1 MTDASKQSAMWGG
14 RFDEPPAELFKRFN
28 DSLPIDWRMVHQD
41 IAASIAWARE
51 LHAVGVLSED
61 ECRRIT
67 AGLREVNQHAAT
79 LPGPPIETG
88 LEDVH
93 TWVEHEL
100 VGRLGDLGKKLH
112 TGRSRNDLV
121 STDFRLWTRE
131 CILERRRELAGL
143 RRALIDIA
151 DTHAAHPM
159 PAYTH
164 LQPAQPVTIG
174 HWALAYESM
183 LSRDSARLAD
193 ALDRVNECPLGCG
206 ALAGTAYDIDR
217 HRLALN
223 LGFVRPSSNSLDAA
237 SDRDFAL
244 ETLAVF
250 AACAIHLSR
259 LAEDMIIYNSA
270 EFALVKLS
278 DKVTT
283 GSSLMPQ
290 KKNPDALELIRGKA
304 GRIANAHNQLL
315 MLLKAQPLAY
325 NKDNQED
332 KAALFDACDEL
343 SMCVRIATLV
353 LDTTTFD
360 LDRCRARAA
369 AGYANATELADYLVA
384 RAIPFREAHEVAGRA
399 VRAGLSS
406 GQPLEALPLET
417 LRAIHPAIDADAYD
431 VLTVEATLHKRSA
444 FAGTSPARVDEA
456 RLAARERLHV
466 EIRDTE
472 SAIGA
477 RSG

>member
-1 MTDASKQSAMWGG
+1 MTNPTPKASAMWGG

-28 DSLPIDWRMVHQD
+28 DSLPIDWRMVQHD
-41 IAASIAWARE
+41 IAASIAWAQE
-51 LHAVGVLSED
+51 LHAVGVLTEHESHA
-61 ECRRIT
+61 IT
-67 AGLREVNQHAAT
+67 QGLRDVAAHAAT
-79 LPGPPIETG
+79 LPGAPIETG

-100 VGRLGDLGKKLH
+100 VQRLGDLGKKLH

-121 STDFRLWTRE
+121 STDFRLWTRQ
-131 CILERRRELAGL
+131 CIEERRIELADL

-151 DTHAAHPM
+151 DRHAHDPM

-174 HWALAYESM
+174 HWALAYEAM
-183 LSRDSARLAD
+183 LARDSARLAD
-193 ALDRVNECPLGCG
+193 ALGRVNECPLGCG

-217 HRLALN
+217 HRLAHN
-223 LGFVRPSSNSLDAA
+223 LGFTGPSTNSLDAA

-244 ETLAVF
+244 ETLAVL

-259 LAEDMIIYNSA
+259 LAEDLIIYNSA

-304 GRIANAHNQLL
+304 GRIAGAHNQLL

-332 KAALFDACDEL
+332 KAALFDAADEL
-343 SMCVRIATLV
+343 SMCLRIATLV
-353 LDTTTFD
+353 MDTTTFD
-360 LDRCRARAA
+360 LDRCRQRAA

-384 RAIPFREAHEVAGRA
+384 KGIPFREAHEVAGKA
-399 VRAGLSS
+399 VRAAIAAAK
-406 GQPLEALPLET
+406 PLEDLPLED
-417 LRAIHPAIDADAYD
+417 LRAIHSAIDADAYD
-431 VLTVEATLHKRSA
+431 ALTIGATLSKRSA
-444 FAGTSPARVDEA
+444 FAGTAPARVDEA
-456 RLAARERLHV
+456 RAAARQRMLA
-466 EIRDTE
+466 E
-472 SAIGA
+472 SAEA
-477 RSG
+477 S

>member
-1 MTDASKQSAMWGG
+1 MIDPPLPKAMWGG

-28 DSLPIDWRMVHQD
+28 DSLPIDWRMVGQD
-41 IAASIAWARE
+41 IAASIAWAQE
-51 LHAVGVLSED
+51 LHAAGVLSEA
-61 ECRRIT
+61 ETQSMI
-67 AGLREVNQHAAT
+67 AGLRDVAEHAAS
-79 LPGPPIETG
+79 LPGAPVESG

-100 VGRLGDLGKKLH
+100 VRRVGDLGKKLH

-131 CILERRRELAGL
+131 CIRERRRELAEL
-143 RRALIDIA
+143 RRAFIDIA
-151 DTHAAHPM
+151 DRHAHDPM

-174 HWALAYESM
+174 HWALAYEAM
-183 LSRDSARLAD
+183 LARDSARLAD
-193 ALDRVNECPLGCG
+193 ALDRVDECPLGCG
-206 ALAGTAYDIDR
+206 ALAGTTYAIDR
-217 HRLALN
+217 QRLARN
-223 LGFVRPSSNSLDAA
+223 LGFARASTNSLDAA

-244 ETLAVF
+244 EVLAVF

-259 LAEDMIIYNSA
+259 LAEDLIIYNSA

-290 KKNPDALELIRGKA
+290 KKNPDALELIRGKS
-304 GRIANAHNQLL
+304 GRIASAHGQLL

-332 KAALFDACDEL
+332 KAIVFDAADEL
-343 SMCVRIATLV
+343 SMCLRVATLV
-353 LDTTTFD
+353 MDTTAFD
-360 LDRCRARAA
+360 RGRCRDRAG

-384 RAIPFREAHEVAGRA
+384 RGVPFREAHEAAGKA
-399 VRAGLSS
+399 VRVALDAGV
-406 GQPLEALPLET
+406 PLEGLPLARLQE
-417 LRAIHPAIDADAYD
+417 IHQAIDADAYD
-431 VLTVEATLHKRSA
+431 VLTLEATLAKRIA
-444 FAGTSPARVDEA
+444 LAGTAPSRVDQA
-456 RLAARERLHV
+456 RADARNRM
-466 EIRDTE
+466 DTE
-472 SAIGA
+472 QI
-477 RSG
+477 

>member
-1 MTDASKQSAMWGG
+1 MTEQKPAAMWGG

-28 DSLPIDWRMVHQD
+28 DSLPIDWQMVQHD
-41 IAASIAWARE
+41 IAASIAWAQE
-51 LHAVGVLSED
+51 IQAVGVLSED
-61 ECRRIT
+61 ECQRIT
-67 AGLREVNQHAAT
+67 AGLREVAAHAAS
-79 LPGPPIETG
+79 LPGAPVESG

-100 VGRLGDLGKKLH
+100 VQRLGDLGKKLH

-131 CILERRRELAGL
+131 CIQQRRRELTDL

-151 DTHAAHPM
+151 TKHSADPM

-174 HWALAYESM
+174 HWALAYEAM
-183 LSRDSARLAD
+183 LARDSARLAD

-217 HRLALN
+217 HRLARN
-223 LGFVRPSSNSLDAA
+223 LGFERPSTNSLDAA

-290 KKNPDALELIRGKA
+290 KKNPDALELIRGKS
-304 GRIANAHNQLL
+304 GRIASAHNQLL

-332 KAALFDACDEL
+332 KAALFDAATEL
-343 SMCVRIATLV
+343 SMCLRITTLV
-353 LDTTTFD
+353 IDTTTFD

-384 RAIPFREAHEVAGRA
+384 KGIPFREAHEVAGKA
-399 VRAGLSS
+399 VRAGLDA
-406 GQPLEALPLET
+406 GKPLEDLPLEAL
-417 LRAIHPAIDADAYD
+417 RAVHPAIDADAYE
-431 VLTVEATLHKRSA
+431 VLTLEATLGKRSA
-444 FAGTSPARVDEA
+444 LAGTAPARVRDAAAVA
-456 RLAARERLHV
+456 RAQL
-466 EIRDTE
+466 D
-472 SAIGA
+472 GK
-477 RSG
+477 SGFSS

>member
-1 MTDASKQSAMWGG
+1 MSGGTKPGAMWGG

-28 DSLPIDWRMVHQD
+28 DSLPIDWRMVQQD

-51 LHAVGVLSED
+51 LHAVGVLSEH
-61 ECRRIT
+61 ECQRIT
-67 AGLREVNQHAAT
+67 EGLNDVARHAAT
-79 LPGPPIETG
+79 LPGPPLASG

-100 VGRLGDLGKKLH
+100 VQRLGDLGKKLH

-121 STDFRLWTRE
+121 STDIRLWTRD
-131 CILERRRELAGL
+131 CILERRRELAEL
-143 RRALIDIA
+143 RRAFLDIA
-151 DTHAAHPM
+151 DRHAHDPM

-174 HWALAYESM
+174 HWALAYEAM
-183 LSRDSARLAD
+183 LARDSARLLS

-206 ALAGTAYDIDR
+206 ALAGTAYAIDR
-217 HRLALN
+217 HRLASA
-223 LGFVRPSSNSLDAA
+223 LGFARPSGNSLDAA

-250 AACAIHLSR
+250 AACAVHLSR

-278 DKVTT
+278 DRVTT

-290 KKNPDALELIRGKA
+290 KKNPDALELIRGKC
-304 GRIANAHNQLL
+304 GRIAGAHAQLL

-332 KAALFDACDEL
+332 KAALFDASDEL
-343 SMCVRIATLV
+343 SLCLRIAVLV
-353 LDTTTFD
+353 MDTTTFD
-360 LDRCRARAA
+360 LERCRARAS

-384 RAIPFREAHEVAGRA
+384 RGVPFREAHEVAGKA
-399 VRAGLSS
+399 VRVALAA
-406 GQPLEALPLET
+406 GQPLEALPLEA
-417 LRAIHPAIDADAYD
+417 LRAIHGAIDADVYD
-431 VLTVEATLHKRSA
+431 VLTLEATLSKRRA
-444 FAGTSPARVDEA
+444 FAGTAPSRVDEA
-456 RLAARERLHV
+456 RAAARTRLAS
-466 EIRDTE
+466 EQ
-472 SAIGA
+472 A
-477 RSG
+477 

>member
-1 MTDASKQSAMWGG
+1 MTEQKPAAMWGG
-14 RFDEPPAELFKRFN
+14 RFDEPPDELFKRFN
-28 DSLPIDWRMVHQD
+28 DSLPIDWQMVQHD
-41 IAASIAWARE
+41 ITASIAWAQE
-51 LHAVGVLSED
+51 IQAVGVLSED
-61 ECRRIT
+61 ECQRIT
-67 AGLREVNQHAAT
+67 AGLREVAAHAAS
-79 LPGPPIETG
+79 LPGAPVESG

-100 VGRLGDLGKKLH
+100 VQRLGDLGKKLH

-131 CILERRRELAGL
+131 CINLRRAELADL

-151 DTHAAHPM
+151 SKHSADPM

-174 HWALAYESM
+174 HWALAYEAM
-183 LSRDSARLAD
+183 LARDSARLAD

-217 HRLALN
+217 HRLARN
-223 LGFVRPSSNSLDAA
+223 LGFARPSTNSLDAA

-250 AACAIHLSR
+250 GACAIHLSR

-270 EFALVKLS
+270 EFALVRLS

-290 KKNPDALELIRGKA
+290 KKNPDALELIRGKS
-304 GRIANAHNQLL
+304 GRIASAHNQLL
-315 MLLKAQPLAY
+315 ILLKAQPLAY

-332 KAALFDACDEL
+332 KAALFDAASEL
-343 SMCVRIATLV
+343 SVCLRVATLV
-353 LDTTTFD
+353 IDTTTFD

-384 RAIPFREAHEVAGRA
+384 KGIPFREAHEVAGKA
-399 VRAGLSS
+399 VREALSV
-406 GQPLEALPLET
+406 GTPLEEMPIGSLQ
-417 LRAIHPAIDADAYD
+417 AIHPAIDDDVYN
-431 VLTVEATLHKRSA
+431 VLTLEATLGKRSA
-444 FAGTSPARVDEA
+444 IAGTAPARVHEAVAAARA
-456 RLAARERLHV
+456 RL
-466 EIRDTE
+466 DDE
-472 SAIGA
+472 SG
-477 RSG
+477 SS

>member
-1 MTDASKQSAMWGG
+1 MTSSGKPASMWGG
-14 RFDEPPAELFKRFN
+14 RFDEPPDELFKRFN
-28 DSLPIDWRMVHQD
+28 DSLPIDWHMVQQD
-41 IAASIAWARE
+41 ITASIAWAQEIRD
-51 LHAVGVLSED
+51 VGVLTSD
-61 ECRRIT
+61 ECERIT
-67 AGLREVNQHAAT
+67 AGLRQIADHAAS
-79 LPGPPIETG
+79 LPGAPVESG

-100 VGRLGDLGKKLH
+100 VERLGDLGKKLH

-121 STDFRLWTRE
+121 STDFRLWARD
-131 CILERRRELAGL
+131 CIKSRQRELIDL
-143 RRALIDIA
+143 RRALIDLA
-151 DTHAAHPM
+151 DRHAADAM

-174 HWALAYESM
+174 HWAMAYEAM
-183 LSRDSARLAD
+183 LARDGARLHD

-217 HRLALN
+217 HRLARN
-223 LGFVRPSSNSLDAA
+223 LGFTRPSTNSLDAA

-259 LAEDMIIYNSA
+259 LSEDMIIYNSA

-304 GRIANAHNQLL
+304 GRIASAHNQLL
-315 MLLKAQPLAY
+315 ILLKGQPLAY
-325 NKDNQED
+325 NKDNQDD
-332 KAALFDACDEL
+332 KAALFDAAAEL
-343 SMCVRIATLV
+343 SMCLRVGAMVIE
-353 LDTTTFD
+353 TTSFD
-360 LDRCRARAA
+360 LERCRDRAA

-384 RAIPFREAHEVAGRA
+384 KGVPFREAHEVAGKA
-399 VRAGLSS
+399 VRAGLQA
-406 GQPLEALPLET
+406 GLPLEDLSLDQ
-417 LRAIHPAIDADAYD
+417 LRAVHPDIGTDAYE
-431 VLTVEATLHKRSA
+431 VLTIEATLGKRSA
-444 FAGTSPARVDEA
+444 FGGTAPSRVREA
-456 RLAARERLHV
+456 IDAARDRL
-466 EIRDTE
+466 ETE
-472 SAIGA
+472 TRAQGTN
-477 RSG
+477 

>member
-1 MTDASKQSAMWGG
+1 MWGG

-28 DSLPIDWRMVHQD
+28 DSLPIDWQMVQHD
-41 IAASIAWARE
+41 IAASIAWAQE
-51 LHAVGVLSED
+51 IQAVGVLTED
-61 ECRRIT
+61 ECQRIT
-67 AGLREVNQHAAT
+67 AGLREIADHAAY
-79 LPGPPIETG
+79 LPGAPVESG

-100 VGRLGDLGKKLH
+100 VQRLGDLGKKLH

-131 CILERRRELAGL
+131 CIQQRRAELADL

-151 DTHAAHPM
+151 DKHAADPM

-174 HWALAYESM
+174 HWALAYEAM
-183 LSRDSARLAD
+183 LARDSARLAD

-217 HRLALN
+217 HRLARN
-223 LGFVRPSSNSLDAA
+223 LGFARPSTNSLDAA

-259 LAEDMIIYNSA
+259 LAEDLIIYNSA

-290 KKNPDALELIRGKA
+290 KKNPDALELIRGKS
-304 GRIANAHNQLL
+304 GRIAGAHGQLL

-332 KAALFDACDEL
+332 KAALFDAANEL
-343 SMCVRIATLV
+343 SMCLRVGALV
-353 LDTTTFD
+353 IDTTTFD

-384 RAIPFREAHEVAGRA
+384 KGVPFREAHDVAGKA
-399 VRAGLSS
+399 VRAAIDAG
-406 GQPLEALPLET
+406 LPLED
-417 LRAIHPAIDADAYD
+417 LPIEALQAVHPAIDDEIYG
-431 VLTVEATLHKRSA
+431 VLTLEAALGKRSA
-444 FAGTSPARVDEA
+444 FGGTAQARVREA
-456 RLAARERLHV
+456 ATAARDRLRP
-466 EIRDTE
+466 ELG
-472 SAIGA
+472 S
-477 RSG
+477 S

>member
-1 MTDASKQSAMWGG
+1 MTGNNAQTTTAMWGG

-28 DSLPIDWRMVHQD
+28 DSLPIDWRMVQHD
-41 IAASIAWARE
+41 ITASIAWAQE
-51 LHAVGVLSED
+51 LHAVSVLSET
-61 ECRRIT
+61 ECERIIE
-67 AGLREVNQHAAT
+67 GLRDVASHAAT
-79 LPGPPIETG
+79 MLDPPIEGG

-93 TWVEHEL
+93 SWVEHEL
-100 VGRLGDLGKKLH
+100 VERLGDLGKKLH

-121 STDFRLWTRE
+121 STDLRLWTRA
-131 CILERRRELAGL
+131 CITERLRELAEL
-143 RRALIDIA
+143 RRSLLDIA
-151 DTHAAHPM
+151 DKHAHDPM

-174 HWALAYESM
+174 HWALAYEAM
-183 LSRDSARLAD
+183 LARDGARLTD

-217 HRLALN
+217 HRLAQN
-223 LGFVRPSSNSLDAA
+223 LGFPRPSSNSLDAA
-237 SDRDFAL
+237 SDRDFVL

-259 LAEDMIIYNSA
+259 LAEDLIIYNSA

-290 KKNPDALELIRGKA
+290 KKNPDALELIRGKS

-315 MLLKAQPLAY
+315 LLIKAQPLAY

-332 KAALFDACDEL
+332 KAALFDASDQL
-343 SMCVRIATLV
+343 SMCLRVGTLV
-353 LDTTTFD
+353 MDTTAFD
-360 LDRCRARAA
+360 LDRCRQRAS

-384 RAIPFREAHEVAGRA
+384 KGVPFREAHEVAGKA
-399 VRAGLSS
+399 VRAGLDA
-406 GQPLEALPLET
+406 GKPLEELPLDT
-417 LRAIHPAIDADAYD
+417 LRAVHPAIDADAYD
-431 VLTVEATLHKRSA
+431 VLTLEATLAKRSA
-444 FAGTSPARVDEA
+444 FAGTAPPRVDEA
-456 RLAARERLHV
+456 RTQARARLDAALRELA
-466 EIRDTE
+466 
-472 SAIGA
+472 
-477 RSG
+477 

>member
-1 MTDASKQSAMWGG
+1 MTDPTPKTSAMWGG

-28 DSLPIDWRMVHQD
+28 DSLPIDWRMVQQD
-41 IAASIAWARE
+41 IAASIAWAQE
-51 LHAVGVLSED
+51 LHAVGVLTEH
-61 ECRRIT
+61 ECQSIT
-67 AGLREVNQHAAT
+67 QGLRDVAAHAAT
-79 LPGPPIETG
+79 LPGAPVETG

-100 VGRLGDLGKKLH
+100 VTRLGDLGKKLH

-121 STDFRLWTRE
+121 STDFRLWTRQ
-131 CILERRRELAGL
+131 CIEERRIELADL

-151 DTHAAHPM
+151 DRHAHHPM

-174 HWALAYESM
+174 HWALAYEAM
-183 LSRDSARLAD
+183 LARDSARLAD
-193 ALDRVNECPLGCG
+193 ALGRVNECPLGCG

-217 HRLALN
+217 HRLAHN
-223 LGFVRPSSNSLDAA
+223 LGFTGPSTNSLDAA

-244 ETLAVF
+244 ETLAVM

-259 LAEDMIIYNSA
+259 LAEDLIIYNSA

-304 GRIANAHNQLL
+304 GRIAGAHAQLL

-332 KAALFDACDEL
+332 KAALFDASDEL
-343 SMCVRIATLV
+343 SMCLRIATLV
-353 LDTTTFD
+353 MDTTAFD
-360 LDRCRARAA
+360 LDRCRHRAA

-384 RAIPFREAHEVAGRA
+384 KGIPFREAHEVAGKA
-399 VRAGLSS
+399 VRAAIAAAKPLEEL
-406 GQPLEALPLET
+406 PLEA
-417 LRAIHPAIDADAYD
+417 LRAIHPAIDTDAYD
-431 VLTVEATLHKRSA
+431 ALTIEATLSKRSA
-444 FAGTSPARVDEA
+444 FAGTAPARVDEA
-456 RLAARERLHV
+456 RAAARQRLLA
-466 EIRDTE
+466 ESTE
-472 SAIGA
+472 AS
-477 RSG
+477 

>member
-1 MTDASKQSAMWGG
+1 MTETKPAAMWGG
-14 RFDEPPAELFKRFN
+14 RFDEPPADLFKRFN
-28 DSLPIDWRMVHQD
+28 DSLPIDWQMVQHD
-41 IAASIAWARE
+41 IAASIAWAQE
-51 LHAVGVLSED
+51 IQAVGVLTED
-61 ECRRIT
+61 ECQRIT
-67 AGLREVNQHAAT
+67 AGLREVAEHAAS
-79 LPGPPIETG
+79 LPCAPIESG

-100 VGRLGDLGKKLH
+100 VQRLGDLGKKLH

-131 CILERRRELAGL
+131 CIQLSLAELADL
-143 RRALIDIA
+143 RRSLIDIA
-151 DTHAAHPM
+151 AKHSADPM

-174 HWALAYESM
+174 HWALAYEAM
-183 LSRDSARLAD
+183 LARDSARLAD

-217 HRLALN
+217 HRLARN
-223 LGFVRPSSNSLDAA
+223 LGFARPSSNSLDAA

-290 KKNPDALELIRGKA
+290 KKNPDALELIRGKC
-304 GRIANAHNQLL
+304 GRISSAHNQLL
-315 MLLKAQPLAY
+315 ILLKAQPLAY

-332 KAALFDACDEL
+332 KAALFDAANEL
-343 SMCVRIATLV
+343 SMCLRVATLV
-353 LDTTTFD
+353 IDTTTFD
-360 LDRCRARAA
+360 LDRCRQRAA

-384 RAIPFREAHEVAGRA
+384 KGVPFREAHEVAGKA
-399 VRAGLSS
+399 VRAGLAEAK
-406 GQPLEALPLET
+406 PLEDLAIDS
-417 LRAIHPAIDADAYD
+417 LRAIHPSIDEDVYE
-431 VLTVEATLHKRSA
+431 VLTIEATLNKRSA
-444 FAGTSPARVDEA
+444 FGGTSPDRVHEA
-456 RLAARERLHV
+456 VAIAQKRLEAEVREV
-466 EIRDTE
+466 ESHKGLTRQ
-472 SAIGA
+472 
-477 RSG
+477 

>member
-1 MTDASKQSAMWGG
+1 MWGG
-14 RFDEPPAELFKRFN
+14 RFDEPPDALFKRFN
-28 DSLPIDWRMVHQD
+28 DSLPIDWRMVQHD
-41 IAASIAWARE
+41 ITASIAWAQE
-51 LHAVGVLSED
+51 LHAAGVLSEA
-61 ECRRIT
+61 ECKRIT
-67 AGLREVNQHAAT
+67 KGLHDVAAHAAS
-79 LPGPPIETG
+79 LPAPPIESG

-121 STDFRLWTRE
+121 STDLRLWTRQ
-131 CILERRRELAGL
+131 CIDGRRRELADL
-143 RRALIDIA
+143 RRALIGIA
-151 DTHAAHPM
+151 DTHAHDPM

-174 HWALAYESM
+174 HWALAYEAM
-183 LSRDSARLAD
+183 LTRDSARLEG
-193 ALDRVNECPLGCG
+193 ALDRVDECPLGCG

-217 HRLALN
+217 HRLARN
-223 LGFVRPSSNSLDAA
+223 LGFARPTTNSLDAA
-237 SDRDFAL
+237 SDRDFVL

-259 LAEDMIIYNSA
+259 LAEDLIIYNSA

-290 KKNPDALELIRGKA
+290 KKNPDALELIRGKS
-304 GRIANAHNQLL
+304 GRIAGAHGELL

-332 KAALFDACDEL
+332 KAALFDASDEL
-343 SMCVRIATLV
+343 SMCLRIATLV
-353 LDTTTFD
+353 MDTTAFD
-360 LDRCRARAA
+360 LRRCRERAG

-384 RAIPFREAHEVAGRA
+384 KGVPFREAHEVAGKA
-399 VRAGLSS
+399 VRAGLEARK
-406 GQPLEALPLET
+406 PLEELPLET
-417 LRAIHPAIDADAYD
+417 LRGIHPAIDADAYD
-431 VLTVEATLHKRSA
+431 ALTIEATLNKRSA
-444 FAGTSPARVDEA
+444 LAGTAPARVDEA
-456 RLAARERLHV
+456 RRAARERIDGEATTV
-466 EIRDTE
+466 GGT
-472 SAIGA
+472 S
-477 RSG
+477 